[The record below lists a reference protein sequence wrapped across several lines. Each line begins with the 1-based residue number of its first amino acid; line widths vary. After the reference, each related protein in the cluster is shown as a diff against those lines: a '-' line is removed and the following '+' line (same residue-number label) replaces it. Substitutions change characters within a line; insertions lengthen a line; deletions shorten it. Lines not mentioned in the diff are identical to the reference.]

1 MKSALAA
8 RPTISAID
16 GLKEVYIDLL
26 RLGCVTEQHFT
37 SAANIKSA
45 YLSCLAVADRTSKLL
60 PSINDVIRE
69 ADELEARSIARP
81 WVKSRHKEGLGQ
93 QQCEAFDQIH
103 DWFFSGGSRS
113 LLEGG
118 AGTGKSHT
126 LARVIRSIQELDDRG
141 VRLRIAVTAPT
152 HEAVKV
158 MQRFILKNEITNVK
172 VCTTHALLALK
183 PGEFQANGKRPMVRS
198 RGAIGEQFEDF
209 HIVFIDECGMLNDE
223 IMKLFPDTVPIVM
236 MGDRCQL
243 SPISDDGPA
252 DRKTDPPLS
261 LSFNTKM
268 RYELT
273 DVHRYDGAIAE
284 TALSLRH
291 SILFGGPYQ
300 IILGDNLSRRDARQW
315 QDEFIQR
322 VEAAESTRALLF
334 TNAAVTGLNQAVRSA
349 LFPKAEKYT
358 VGDRLRAKESVTKT
372 LSQDEWRAY
381 ADSKGL
387 AKGKPIAD
395 EETIIMATSAECE
408 ILDVGEVEVKLWHPL
423 GLTETMTCYNLELLT
438 DAGLKVSKTAV
449 HCDDR
454 DRAIQFLTAIRNGI
468 YKQDPDKRRHHWRV
482 YFELLSVLN
491 LSSRPGTGKNGAARF
506 FDRLQYGWAI
516 TTHQAQGATIDT
528 VFVDLANMNQCPSP
542 LGRKQLQYTAL
553 TRAAKD
559 CYLKC

>member
-1 MKSALAA
+1 
-8 RPTISAID
+8 
-16 GLKEVYIDLL
+16 
-26 RLGCVTEQHFT
+26 
-37 SAANIKSA
+37 
-45 YLSCLAVADRTSKLL
+45 
-60 PSINDVIRE
+60 
-69 ADELEARSIARP
+69 
-81 WVKSRHKEGLGQ
+81 
-93 QQCEAFDQIH
+93 
-103 DWFFSGGSRS
+103 
-113 LLEGG
+113 
-118 AGTGKSHT
+118 
-126 LARVIRSIQELDDRG
+126 VIRSIQELDDRG
-141 VRLRIAVTAPT
+141 VRLRIAGTAPT

-158 MQRFILKNEITNVK
+158 VQRFILNNEIANVK
-172 VCTTHALLALK
+172 VSTIHSLLALK

-209 HIVFIDECGMLNDE
+209 HIVPVDECGMLNDE
-223 IMKLFPDTVPIVM
+223 IMMLLPECVPILM

-243 SPISDDGPA
+243 SPISDDDKA
-252 DRKTDPPLS
+252 DRRADPPLS

-322 VEAAESTRALLF
+322 VEAAENTRALLF
-334 TNAAVTGLNQAVRSA
+334 TNAAVTGVNQAVRSA
-349 LFPKAEKYT
+349 LFPKASKYT
-358 VGDRLRAKESVTKT
+358 IGDRLRAKESVTKV

-387 AKGKPIAD
+387 VKGKPIAD
-395 EETIIMATSAECE
+395 EETIIMATSAECD
-408 ILDVGEVEVKLWHPL
+408 ILDVSEVEVKLWHTL
-423 GLTETMTCYNLELLT
+423 GLTEAVRCYNLGLLT
-438 DAGLKVSKTAV
+438 DAGLKVQKTAI

-454 DRAIQFLTAIRNGI
+454 DRAIKFLTAIRNGI
-468 YKQDPDKRRHHWRV
+468 YKQEPDKRRHHWRV

-491 LSSRPGTGKNGAARF
+491 LATRPGTGKNGAAQF

-516 TTHQAQGATIDT
+516 TTHQAQGSTIDT
-528 VFVDLANMNQCPSP
+528 VFVDFANMSRCQSP